1 MSPSRGGH
9 LIAQDP
15 AHRRRSIRLQG
26 YDYSQAGAYFVTI
39 CTQDRACLFGE
50 ILEGK
55 LDLNEAGRR
64 IDVAWRG
71 LPDHYP
77 SVEVDAAVV
86 MPNHFHG
93 LVILRGTGSAS
104 KPFSLSDLVH
114 RFKSLTTRFYS
125 DGVEKLGWPAYP
137 GRLWQRNFYERIV
150 RGPEEMNRLRQYIV
164 DNPIRWQSD
173 PENPNRSGV

>member
-1 MSPSRGGH
+1 
-9 LIAQDP
+9 
-15 AHRRRSIRLQG
+15 
-26 YDYSQAGAYFVTI
+26 
-39 CTQDRACLFGE
+39 
-50 ILEGK
+50 
-55 LDLNEAGRR
+55 
-64 IDVAWRG
+64 
-71 LPDHYP
+71 
-77 SVEVDAAVV
+77 VEVDAAVV